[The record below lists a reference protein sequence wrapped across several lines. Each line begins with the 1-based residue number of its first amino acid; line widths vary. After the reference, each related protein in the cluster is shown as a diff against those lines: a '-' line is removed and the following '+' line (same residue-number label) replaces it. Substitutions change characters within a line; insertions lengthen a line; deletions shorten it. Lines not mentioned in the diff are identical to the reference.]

1 MDYITHSD
9 IECMAAVHKRKIT
22 QHSWLDTSGFNRFPK
37 RFLAFA
43 KEELYTVLTE

>member
-1 MDYITHSD
+1 MTAFLDSLGIQTENAGAY
-9 IECMAAVHKRKIT
+9 AG
-22 QHSWLDTSGFNRFPK
+22 SWLDTSGFNRFPK